1 MWGCEDV
8 RILYVK
14 IKPAFILESHHFTWL
29 HDFKH
34 INSSPCLYSMWTEAY
49 AIWVS
54 YMFKREKCAV
64 RQQMGDKNKDWMLI
78 DWANVS
84 VGHSK
89 AATVFAF
96 KLRAYSFLSTL
107 GWNGR
112 CSNTEKLHTSPLC
125 KLKKNK
131 KAIRFSTQQNAPEN
145 EAKTEPCK
153 I

>member
-1 MWGCEDV
+1 M
-8 RILYVK
+8 ILNTLIQV
-14 IKPAFILESHHFTWL
+14 PVCTAWEQ
-29 HDFKH
+29 KH
-34 INSSPCLYSMWTEAY
+34 IPFGSLTCL
-49 AIWVS
+49 
-54 YMFKREKCAV
+54 KEKCAV
-64 RQQMGDKNKDWMLI
+64 RQQMGLKNKDWMLI

-89 AATVFAF
+89 AATVFAY

-131 KAIRFSTQQNAPEN
+131 NAIRFSTQQNAPEN